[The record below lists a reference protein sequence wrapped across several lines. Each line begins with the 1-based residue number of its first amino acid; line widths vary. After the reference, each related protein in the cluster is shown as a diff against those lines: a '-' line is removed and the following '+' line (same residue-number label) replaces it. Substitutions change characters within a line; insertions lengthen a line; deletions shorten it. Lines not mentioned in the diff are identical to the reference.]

1 MLENGKIIIE
11 VYREKKPE
19 EFTGF
24 LADKDSRVET
34 GSASAM
40 TAAQAASLSLRAAA
54 YVTAAQPENER
65 AAYLARNLE
74 ILRNYMIKLIDEDVK
89 CRAPLRKAFQ
99 VGDARAVEACRHT
112 ACAINEEII
121 GMMTQLADFNAELI
135 EMVPDEAAHYVG
147 ESTVLVKAA
156 MELSRL
162 FIFNM
167 VKPCTD
173 ETYKYVTHRENE
185 ITFEA
190 TGKTADGIL
199 QKVEEKIK

>member
-19 EFTGF
+19 EFTAF

-40 TAAQAASLSLRAAA
+40 TAAQAAALSAKAAA
-54 YVTAAQPENER
+54 YVTEAQPENER
-65 AAYLARNLE
+65 AAYIARNLE
-74 ILRNYMIKLIDEDVK
+74 ILRTYMIKLIDEDVK

-121 GMMTQLADFNAELI
+121 GMMTQLIDFNNELI
-135 EMVPDEAAHYVG
+135 ELAPEEAAHYVG
-147 ESTVLVKAA
+147 ESTVLAKAA
-156 MELSRL
+156 MEISRL

-167 VKPCTD
+167 VKPCKD
-173 ETYKYVTHRENE
+173 ETYKFVTHRENE
-185 ITFEA
+185 ITFENF
-190 TGKTADGIL
+190 GKTADSIL
-199 QKVEEKIK
+199 EKVEEKVK